1 MCTSLGL
8 MYRGR
13 GIWRCL
19 YDANS
24 SLLITAGFDSAIKV
38 HQLHGFWSKGSDGR
52 AEVKEF
58 IDRTEI
64 FTARIPAS
72 SEHNGLMDR

>member
-1 MCTSLGL
+1 

-19 YDANS
+19 YDPNS

-38 HQLHGFWSKGSDGR
+38 HQLHASLSGGLEGL
-52 AEVKEF
+52 AETKE
-58 IDRTEI
+58 IDRTI
-64 FTARIPAS
+64 AYTTHIPTL
-72 SEHNGLMDR
+72 SEHSGPMDR

>member
-1 MCTSLGL
+1 

-19 YDANS
+19 YDPNS

-38 HQLHGFWSKGSDGR
+38 HQLHIPFSGGLEGHAETKQIDGI
-52 AEVKEF
+52 V
-58 IDRTEI
+58 TY
-64 FTARIPAS
+64 TTRIPTL
-72 SEHNGLMDR
+72 SENIGPMDRYYSQC